1 MTPHGRAEKIANAL
15 DDEDLLDTMNF
26 NDDAVEGVK
35 ERATALIG
43 RILTMIETKTFELR
57 DVGTFIPVVAM
68 RIAPFE
74 LPSDSA
80 DRYLMRRA
88 GYGDPLIL
96 LTRLDG
102 DGTKAFC
109 DPYDWGDRTWQTAHH
124 FIERHWFGLASGAV
138 VDVEFIL
145 GQRDAPK
152 RSEREEMPL

>member
-1 MTPHGRAEKIANAL
+1 
-15 DDEDLLDTMNF
+15 
-26 NDDAVEGVK
+26 
-35 ERATALIG
+35 
-43 RILTMIETKTFELR
+43 MIETKTFEIR

-102 DGTKAFC
+102 DGTKALC
-109 DPYDWGDRTWQTAHH
+109 DPYDWGDRTWGTAHDY
-124 FIERHWFGLASGAV
+124 IAEKWFELESGAV
-138 VDVEFIL
+138 IDVEFIL
-145 GQRDAPK
+145 GARSEPK
-152 RSEREEMPL
+152 HSEREEMPL